1 VAEQGRGAVSPR
13 ELLVRKEKRPL
24 RGTVDGEGAKEAS
37 QPSPRSTLVW
47 PRKESR
53 KEERRRERNASSSEW
68 TSSSEFRSRR
78 MGDSE
83 EERKAVN

>member
-1 VAEQGRGAVSPR
+1 M
-13 ELLVRKEKRPL
+13 
-24 RGTVDGEGAKEAS
+24 DGEGAKEAS

-53 KEERRRERNASSSEW
+53 KEERRRERNSSSSEW

-83 EERKAVN
+83 EERKAVNLAPRDLKEAATPPWTISR